1 MPGLRCNRAGINES
15 RQTMSDEQPI
25 EEIIGWTR
33 NPSYDGNVC
42 RDRAEVD
49 DLLAWMAARNALPV
63 AIWPCLGDWIVG
75 WPGNRHATAP
85 TLRDALIAA
94 VREIAATPDE
104 SETA

>member
-1 MPGLRCNRAGINES
+1 
-15 RQTMSDEQPI
+15 MSDDQPI
-25 EEIIGWTR
+25 EEIIGWTKAT
-33 NPSYDGNVC
+33 NDFGYDWKTSTGDEC
-42 RDRAEVD
+42 QRAEVD

-94 VREIAATPDE
+94 VREIAATPNE
-104 SETA
+104 SETT

>member
-25 EEIIGWTR
+25 EE
-33 NPSYDGNVC
+33 
-42 RDRAEVD
+42 
-49 DLLAWMAARNALPV
+49 
-63 AIWPCLGDWIVG
+63 IVG

-104 SETA
+104 SETT